1 MSNKRTYPLNRSI
14 IIACLVFIV
23 LLSCVMAVITY
34 RIYKNTLYARYR
46 EEMVSIVN
54 YIESFIDHDDMSQ
67 CAATYTPSEKHAE
80 IQKLFDNYVD
90 YYNDVHYLYII
101 RATDP
106 DDPAKLRSVCSANSS
121 YEKEFEPENL
131 VFIGDNGNDW
141 YSDEVAQ
148 KIRDIQAGDKDVFFD
163 DPSEWGN
170 DYSIGRPLIDSSGK
184 HYAVLCVD
192 VSIDELQHL
201 ITRYTNITIAVI
213 VGMGFLFILLL
224 LLWMRRYVVDPIHQL
239 ENSVST
245 FAASSHG
252 KRNPDELVFNPPEM
266 SSVREIEIL
275 NQSISK
281 MSHDMKDY
289 VKGMLEAEKEV
300 QGLQA
305 HMTEIN
311 TIAYQDALTHVGNKA
326 AYDKMAETLN
336 AEISDRKAQ
345 FAIVMADL
353 NQLKLINDR
362 YGHDKGNEYIIGSC
376 RLICDVFAHSPVYR
390 VGGDE
395 FVVILQ
401 KRDYRNRDS
410 LLDIVKSEFLD
421 TAMRN
426 DIEPWLRYSASFGMA
441 VFDPVNDTDTD
452 AVFNRADDRMYN
464 EKLKKRKMDNSS
476 GFRTKL
482 RR

>member
-131 VFIGDNGNDW
+131 VFIGDGGEDW

-148 KIRDIQAGDKDVFFD
+148 KIRDIQAGDEDVFFD

-170 DYSIGRPLIDSSGK
+170 DYSIGRPLIDSAGK

-192 VSIDELQHL
+192 VSVDELQQL

-213 VGMGFLFILLL
+213 VGMGLLFILLL

-245 FAASSHG
+245 FAASSH
-252 KRNPDELVFNPPEM
+252 EM

-300 QGLQA
+300 EGLQA

-326 AYDKMAETLN
+326 AFDKMAETLN

-410 LLDIVKSEFLD
+410 LFDIVKSEFCD

-452 AVFNRADDRMYN
+452 AM
-464 EKLKKRKMDNSS
+464 LKKANSS
-476 GFRTKL
+476 GIQTNL